1 MHCRGGVSLLMVFV
15 LVFGVLLV
23 SCPAF
28 AVQGGFSRPYTH
40 YADDEDLTV
49 ILTNFARSQGLGAS
63 FSPGVVGKVSGRFDA
78 VPPETF
84 LKGMQAAFGVTW
96 YRLGSTLY
104 FYSESE
110 LSRTFITPR
119 AMTAERLYQM
129 LRQSALFAPQLP
141 ATLAPGGAMI
151 VVSGPPTYLAQIS
164 AAVTAFEEAQITN
177 FVMKVFPLKYA
188 WAEDMSVNSMDKTVT
203 IPGVASILRAMV
215 TGSPNSATRVTQDT
229 ATVDKLSGTGLI
241 AQGRM
246 TPVAPDAP
254 APAAQQGGQA
264 APQNATQVNIMAD
277 PRVNAVLVNDAEYR
291 MPYYAKV
298 IADLDRPVE
307 LVEIHAAIVDIDS
320 DFKRDLGVTYQ
331 GANSRDKG
339 WSTGGEFSG
348 TGDKFSPLPT
358 MGTPSG
364 TGMNLSTIYTHGADF
379 FLARIQALEAE
390 GEARMLGRPS
400 VLTVD
405 NVQATLENT
414 STYYIQ
420 VEGYQAVDLFKVE
433 AGTVLRVTPHII
445 RNERGQTSIKLAV
458 SVQDDQNDS
467 KDAPVSDNSVPPI
480 KQTKINTQAI
490 VGAGQSLL
498 IGGYYYEQ
506 KSTDA
511 SGIPILMHIPVLGNL
526 FKTTS
531 KGTKRMERL
540 IQSLLRLERLCADG
554 YEFTYDEQKVASIIR
569 SCWAGLSATFPACT
583 VEVIGNAIIR
593 CDEKWLSEAFT
604 NLLKNACEHMP
615 EGGTVHVR
623 METTEAAFFCTVEDE
638 GGGASG
644 KDLPHLFE
652 RFYRAE
658 GSPSSGA
665 GIGLAI
671 VREIIW
677 RHHGT
682 ISAENTAKGLKMTIS
697 IPLMKMMVLQLMPT
711 FSSVTPPWANQNC
724 GLKKLPTLSASSTA
738 AGLPMAP
745 SRTTTTITPPADR
758 VSK

>member
-1 MHCRGGVSLLMVFV
+1 MHCRGGVSLLMVFA

-129 LRQSALFAPQLP
+129 LRQSAVFAPQLP

-498 IGGYYYEQ
+498 IGGDYYEQ

-540 IQSLLRLERLCADG
+540 ILITPKVIHLDEIPTTPPRVDEPTFHRSPTQADYEERVPAAPQSGCSRKRPELE
-554 YEFTYDEQKVASIIR
+554 TVAP
-569 SCWAGLSATFPACT
+569 ATA
-583 VEVIGNAIIR
+583 
-593 CDEKWLSEAFT
+593 
-604 NLLKNACEHMP
+604 
-615 EGGTVHVR
+615 
-623 METTEAAFFCTVEDE
+623 
-638 GGGASG
+638 
-644 KDLPHLFE
+644 
-652 RFYRAE
+652 
-658 GSPSSGA
+658 
-665 GIGLAI
+665 
-671 VREIIW
+671 
-677 RHHGT
+677 
-682 ISAENTAKGLKMTIS
+682 
-697 IPLMKMMVLQLMPT
+697 IPL
-711 FSSVTPPWANQNC
+711 S
-724 GLKKLPTLSASSTA
+724 
-738 AGLPMAP
+738 
-745 SRTTTTITPPADR
+745 PPAAR
-758 VSK
+758 QSPGVQAQARPAGAL